1 MKMKINENYSYHKF
15 GNNIL
20 VNIHYFLQ
28 LSNINICQLIIY
40 IVIIS
45 KSHPRRFQFLIKLI
59 SHNKYNKYNKET
71 CEYKFE

>member
-1 MKMKINENYSYHKF
+1 MMLIGKKYKFKVLETKKKKMKINENYSYRKF

-20 VNIHYFLQ
+20 VNIHYFLR

-45 KSHPRRFQFLIKLI
+45 
-59 SHNKYNKYNKET
+59 
-71 CEYKFE
+71 

>member
-45 KSHPRRFQFLIKLI
+45 
-59 SHNKYNKYNKET
+59 
-71 CEYKFE
+71 